1 MTSLVADVRTSEAG
15 TASTLIDAWMPAFDA
30 VERHETRIRA
40 SPGAV
45 WEAARTLDFGRSPV
59 VRGLFAL
66 RSLPGLLSRGPRR
79 PALGATLDGLLRS
92 GFAWMGERPGK
103 ELLLGVAGRFW
114 RPDGGILR
122 LTAEELRAFD
132 RPGYAVGAWNFT
144 LAEEG
149 GGVRLA
155 TETRVRCTDAAA
167 RRSFRRY
174 WAVVGPFSGLIRR
187 EMLRSIRRA
196 AEAGGAPAR
205 RFQS

>member
-1 MTSLVADVRTSEAG
+1 M
-15 TASTLIDAWMPAFDA
+15 LIDAWMPEFDA
-30 VERHETRIRA
+30 VERHDTHVRA
-40 SPGAV
+40 SPEAV
-45 WEAARTLDFGRSPV
+45 WRAASTLDFARSPV
-59 VRGLFAL
+59 IRTLFAL

-92 GFAWMGERPGK
+92 GFVLLGERPGE
-103 ELLLGVAGRFW
+103 ELLLGLVGRFW
-114 RPDGGILR
+114 RPDGGIVR

-132 RPGYAVGAWNFT
+132 RPGYAVATWNFT

-149 GGVRLA
+149 GGARLA

-174 WAVVGPFSGLIRR
+174 WTVVGPFSGLIRR

-196 AEAGGAPAR
+196 AESG
-205 RFQS
+205 S